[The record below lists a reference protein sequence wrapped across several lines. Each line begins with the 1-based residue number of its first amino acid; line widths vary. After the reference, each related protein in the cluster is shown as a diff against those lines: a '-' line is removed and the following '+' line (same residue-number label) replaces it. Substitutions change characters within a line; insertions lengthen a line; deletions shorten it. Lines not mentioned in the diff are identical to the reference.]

1 VTEGLWDGI
10 VSELRPGDVVL
21 IQFGHNDGGAIND
34 PERARGS
41 LPGLGGETQEIDNLQ
56 TSRHEVVH
64 TSDEG
69 ARLNA
74 GLVAQGFMVL
84 REEMWTPWFSVQGR
98 SLRRP
103 SPAYVRIPAVRRG
116 DVRRCR
122 RAHDLR
128 RRRAQRAVCHGRSR
142 GSAARSGGRVPA
154 LGLGAGHAG
163 DHPVACGQS
172 RRHVSDSC
180 PDPT

>member
-1 VTEGLWDGI
+1 MTEGLWDGI

-84 REEMWTPWFSVQGR
+84 RSIRTR
-98 SLRRP
+98 SCAMP
-103 SPAYVRIPAVRRG
+103 ICSGAGAWSTMAG
-116 DVRRCR
+116 R
-122 RAHDLR
+122 RASGCRTRTRARGGIDVCRVALSVFLR
-128 RRRAQRAVCHGRSR
+128 IWRS
-142 GSAARSGGRVPA
+142 S
-154 LGLGAGHAG
+154 L
-163 DHPVACGQS
+163 
-172 RRHVSDSC
+172 
-180 PDPT
+180 